1 MFFIMSQSTKK
12 KIMSAGLDLFS
23 KYGFAGSSVR
33 HIAKVVGVRESAIY
47 NHFASKE
54 KILSEVLDQY
64 NPEEAGIQ
72 LLTDD
77 LLNELDNPK
86 KFLFKFSEKLLNH
99 WNRDYERKILRLM
112 VFEEFRDKSAPE
124 YSLRK
129 LMSALQELWIIIFNE
144 MKKLGIIK
152 NVDSKILANEFIA
165 VLFFIR
171 IEYLSGGDTRNL
183 ADAKKMLKSHID
195 FFWNA
200 VKGG

>member
-1 MFFIMSQSTKK
+1 MSQSTKK

-33 HIAKVVGVRESAIY
+33 QIAREVGVRESAIY

-54 KILSEVLDQY
+54 QILNKIVEEY
-64 NPEEAGIQ
+64 NPGESGIQ

-86 KFLFKFSEKLLNH
+86 IFLSRFSEKLLKH
-99 WNRDYERKILRLM
+99 WNSDYERKILRLM
-112 VFEEFRDKSAPE
+112 VFEEFRKKSVSE
-124 YSLRK
+124 HSLK
-129 LMSALQELWIIIFNE
+129 KVMSSLQELWIIIFNE
-144 MKKLGIIK
+144 MKKLDIIK
-152 NVDSKILANEFIA
+152 KIDSKILANEFIA

-171 IEYLSGGDTRNL
+171 IEYLSGRDSGSI
-183 ADAKKMLKSHID
+183 ADAKRKLRSHID

-200 VKGG
+200 VEGE